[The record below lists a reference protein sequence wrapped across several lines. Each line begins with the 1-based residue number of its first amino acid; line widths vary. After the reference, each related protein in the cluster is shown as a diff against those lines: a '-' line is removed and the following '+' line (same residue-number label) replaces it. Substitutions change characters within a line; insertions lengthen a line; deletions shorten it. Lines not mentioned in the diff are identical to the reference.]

1 MVYFGFVTVVIFL
14 LCSWQECNDPA
25 KNDTVE
31 KVDDETMEGL
41 KAMGA
46 FGLQVNIY
54 KILAIVK
61 RGVKNEL
68 ILH

>member
-1 MVYFGFVTVVIFL
+1 
-14 LCSWQECNDPA
+14 
-25 KNDTVE
+25 
-31 KVDDETMEGL
+31 MEGL

>member
-14 LCSWQECNDPA
+14 LCSWQERNDPA